1 MDTVGGVD
9 YREQGFGDIRG
20 FFPVHLTTETTTVKL
35 LTTHLHRT
43 AALVGAAALAAAG
56 LLGVGAPS
64 QADEAKSVW
73 DRVAACES
81 SGDWSIN
88 TGNGYYGG
96 LQFSLRTWKAFGGE
110 GMPHEA
116 SREEQIRIAQKTLA
130 VQGPGAWPTC
140 GKKAGL
146 TKENG
151 AADDGRADESKK
163 DEPKK
168 DEPKDEPK
176 AEEPTEEPKND
187 EPTEEPKADE
197 PKSDEDSTNGEPK
210 QDEPKAEEPKSD
222 EPADDSKPE
231 DPKDDDS
238 TTEDESLTETPGSE
252 GAGTDDGADEN
263 SSNANDTGL
272 TGHVIDLNK

>member
-1 MDTVGGVD
+1 M
-9 YREQGFGDIRG
+9 
-20 FFPVHLTTETTTVKL
+20 KL

-64 QADEAKSVW
+64 QADEAKGVW
-73 DRVAACES
+73 DRVAECES
-81 SGDWSIN
+81 GGDWSIN

-96 LQFSLRTWKAFGGE
+96 LQFSLSTWKAFGGE

-151 AADDGRADESKK
+151 AADDGRAE
-163 DEPKK
+163 EPKK
-168 DEPKDEPK
+168 DEPKDEPAEEPK
-176 AEEPTEEPKND
+176 AEEPKA
-187 EPTEEPKADE
+187 EEPKADE
-197 PKSDEDSTNGEPK
+197 DSTSDEPK
-210 QDEPKAEEPKSD
+210 QDEPAEEPKSD
-222 EPADDSKPE
+222 EPADDAKPDDPAE

-238 TTEDESLTETPGSE
+238 TTGDETPNDDSLTETPDSDD
-252 GAGTDDGADEN
+252 AGTDDEPAADEDAADEN

-272 TGHVIDLNK
+272 TGHVIDHNK